1 MKKAIIASILCLSS
15 IWTGMAQSKGDMA
28 LGGDLGLSTT
38 QMIHTKEA
46 GGYYLN
52 HTQHYGTTF
61 TIAPKFSYF
70 AADNFEMDL
79 SVGYTLSGDFFGDG
93 EFMHV
98 LDGSIG
104 MHYYVHIIRDRFFY
118 TPGFNLSFGGV
129 KSVEV
134 RDNGE
139 RFSQDGMPFVFGAD
153 LELGRFE
160 FKANRHWGFSANLLT
175 LQIATTTGITAY
187 DRSTSIGVNLN
198 CGITLGTMYYF

>member
-1 MKKAIIASILCLSS
+1 MKKILLIAALSAACLTMS
-15 IWTGMAQSKGDMA
+15 AQQKGDMA
-28 LGGDLGLSTT
+28 VGGVIGISGGSATTKTTVAGNSTSTT
-38 QMIHTKEA
+38 SPAATM
-46 GGYYLN
+46 L
-52 HTQHYGTTF
+52 TF
-61 TIAPKFSYF
+61 SPEFSYF

-104 MHYYVHIIRDRFFY
+104 MHYYVHIIRNRFFY

>member
-52 HTQHYGTTF
+52 YTQHYGTTF

-104 MHYYVHIIRDRFFY
+104 MHYYVHIIRNRFFY
-118 TPGFNLSFGGV
+118 TPGFNFVVRRGKERGGARQRGKIQSGRYAFRVRGGFG
-129 KSVEV
+129 
-134 RDNGE
+134 
-139 RFSQDGMPFVFGAD
+139 
-153 LELGRFE
+153 
-160 FKANRHWGFSANLLT
+160 
-175 LQIATTTGITAY
+175 
-187 DRSTSIGVNLN
+187 IG
-198 CGITLGTMYYF
+198 TF